1 MPTEVMSS
9 AQAVQEDDDTPD
21 LAKANEIPFNY
32 EMRIE
37 TDTLRPVVFTDD
49 FMRFTL
55 QKKGFLSHQSKLQIQ
70 LKTVDANAK
79 TGNFFPPLN
88 IGINSVIDRAVLKV
102 GNRTLCETQEFARLQ
117 GYRSLFLTP
126 ENNRERE
133 YYLTARCIS
142 YQPEYSTGDVASK
155 VSDTFAIDTGRNP
168 KVAVNGV
175 GGVDFSLLPCSIVD
189 DEKDENFSSYSIYL
203 GDLFDIFNG
212 NNLPLY
218 LIEDQ
223 VHIEISTNDAKS
235 VRMCNDSAAQLDA
248 EFPLD
253 NQNGKNVLVYDTI
266 YYDGETM
273 EKYRRGKG
281 SDLQFGYVDYR
292 CTRRTGT
299 AAQFATGFDQ
309 NIGGAGRM
317 VDRVVCALENTTFG
331 AGTQPEELLTN
342 QYYSQGPNQ
351 PARKLKTNIRY
362 NDRDKYATDLDN
374 LSVIFRET
382 GRAEGLGSEP
392 HVPKAYY
399 SPFQVP
405 SISVATIQ
413 GNNQSVS
420 FARRFCYNAFKIDRG
435 ERVNNQGITLTY
447 TSDITGEEDS
457 TLFVWTALKKI
468 ATIKN
473 GYMDSYFV

>member
-70 LKTVDANAK
+70 LATVDNGAK

-102 GNRTLCETQEFARLQ
+102 GNRTLCETQEFGRLQ

-142 YQPEYSTGDVASK
+142 YQPEYSAGQDPSK
-155 VSDTFAIDTGRNP
+155 VSSTFVVDTGRNAQVS
-168 KVAVNGV
+168 VAGAGV
-175 GGVDFSLLPCSIVD
+175 PDFTLLPISICD
-189 DEKDENFSSYSIYL
+189 DAKDEDFSSYSIYL

-223 VHIEISTNDAKS
+223 VHIEISTTDAKN
-235 VRMCNDSAAQLDA
+235 VRLCADAGAQDNA

-253 NQNGKNVLVYDTI
+253 LDSGKNVLVYDTI

-299 AAQFATGFDQ
+299 AAEFTTGFDQ

-317 VDRVVCALENTTFG
+317 VDRVICACENTTFG
-331 AGTQPEELLTN
+331 AGVDPPELLTN
-342 QYYSQGPNQ
+342 QYYSQAPTQ
-351 PARKLKTNIRY
+351 PARKLETNIRY
-362 NDRDKYATDLDN
+362 NDRDKYASDLDN

-392 HVPKAYY
+392 HVPKGYY

-405 SISVATIQ
+405 SISVSTIQ
-413 GNNQSVS
+413 GNNQSSS

-447 TSDITGEEDS
+447 TSDITGAENS

-473 GYMDSYFV
+473 GFMDSYFV